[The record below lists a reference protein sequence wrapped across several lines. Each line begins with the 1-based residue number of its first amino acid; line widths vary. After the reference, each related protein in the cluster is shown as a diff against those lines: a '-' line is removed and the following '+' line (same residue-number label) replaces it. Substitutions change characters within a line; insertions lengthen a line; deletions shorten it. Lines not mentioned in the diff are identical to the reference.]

1 LTRGRGGRKEGLAAV
16 VEDEAEGKFPVR
28 TSTIVCTKESLAA
41 VLGVLA
47 LWGILG
53 IVFVRT
59 SADDAFSHDFDAHL
73 EYTRLI
79 AREHRLPSP
88 IEARETFQPPLYYL
102 LASLLRPQAADHV
115 RWVRLAS
122 VALGGVTLALVAC
135 ALGRL
140 AVGPIVTATI
150 LLFLATTPK
159 FLFLFTSYNN
169 DALATPMAVAVA
181 VLAHRLW
188 RGWRWPLGG
197 LLVAV
202 VGAGAYTKSTVL
214 FAVAAIGTVVAL
226 AGVKQEPGEGR
237 RSAVR
242 ILGALA
248 LGVGCFAPWA
258 VLHNHRLSGSLF
270 PVPCEQMPAGLLLPE
285 APLRTILTP
294 PGITSGEWADPF
306 THQWD
311 ETDNK
316 KSSYLAY
323 LFVTS
328 VLGEF
333 NLTEPGEQ
341 AVWLLLWLHLF
352 VYVWAVRRAWR
363 AAAGRAALGA
373 LVLTF
378 VLFASYLFRCPYA
391 PCMDYRFV
399 AWTWLP
405 WAVVYA
411 QALRAAERLAPSSRT
426 ARLRAATA
434 LLPFVAA
441 VALQLVVVVAL
452 LRAA

>member
-1 LTRGRGGRKEGLAAV
+1 LTRGRGRRKEGLAAE

-28 TSTIVCTKESLAA
+28 TSAIVCTKESFAA

-47 LWGILG
+47 LWGTLG
-53 IVFVRT
+53 VVFVRIT
-59 SADDAFSHDFDAHL
+59 PDDAFSHDFEAHL
-73 EYTRLI
+73 EYTRLV

-88 IEARETFQPPLYYL
+88 TEARETFQPPLYYL
-102 LASLLRPQAADHV
+102 LASLLRPGAADHV
-115 RWVRLAS
+115 RQVRLVS
-122 VALGGVTLALVAC
+122 VALGGVTLALAAC

-140 AVGPIVTATI
+140 AVGPIVTATV

-169 DALATPMAVAVA
+169 DALATAVAVAVA

-197 LLVAV
+197 LLVV
-202 VGAGAYTKSTVL
+202 TVGAGAYTKSTVL
-214 FAVAAIGTVVAL
+214 FAVAAIGAVVAL
-226 AGVKQEPGEGR
+226 AGVKQDPGEGR

-258 VLHNHRLSGSLF
+258 VLHNHRLSGSFF

-294 PGITSGEWADPF
+294 PAITSGEWADPF

-352 VYVWAVRRAWR
+352 VYVWAARRAWR

-378 VLFASYLFRCPYA
+378 ALFASYLFRCPYA

-405 WAVVYA
+405 WAVVYSE
-411 QALRAAERLAPSSRT
+411 ALRAADRPAPPSRT
-426 ARLRAATA
+426 VRLRAATP
-434 LLPFVAA
+434 LLPFLAT
-441 VALQLVVVVAL
+441 VALQIDVVVAL